1 MMGQTPV
8 AMALPG
14 AVYSEIPGGG
24 HLATVEAPG
33 PVNERIAA
41 LLERVG

>member
-1 MMGQTPV
+1 MGQTPV
-8 AMALPG
+8 AVALPG
-14 AVYSEIPGGG
+14 AICSETPGCG

-41 LLERVG
+41 LPERVG